1 MRLLGIPNR
10 WMLGGIPFLR
20 RIPFIRDLPL
30 VRGYFRVRRV
40 ALPDA
45 DRMRLLGAVNRETV
59 AFLAPNHPEFAT
71 DWLIDKALSM
81 IAAPRMASWADRE
94 IVSLAP
100 RFWEMNNL
108 VRNDGGADAKEYS
121 IEWAL
126 AGEGVLLHPEGSVRW
141 TNDFVHP
148 LFPGVAQMAIAAAP
162 RTARAVYVVPLVWKY
177 QFVGDVSAGLH
188 RGMGAIERGLGLT
201 SMDWLSI
208 SQRFRS
214 LNYGVLA
221 MRMEHFGYRAPLD
234 ADFFDRQTAF
244 QHFLLAQLAHYHE
257 PHDERG
263 LASMVRAIRRAR
275 RALHGDRSAEADV
288 ERRRLDADLERAN
301 EVKRLGELTRTLYGS
316 ETLTQEQ
323 IFECLKRTRDRL
335 MRTGWVNRLGVMLP
349 RPAGPR
355 IVHVGVPE
363 PIRVAYVGPGSTDD
377 YERELLEKTRTAMQD
392 ALDAINRRIAP
403 EVDRYRHANAL
414 AAPAEP

>member
-1 MRLLGIPNR
+1 
-10 WMLGGIPFLR
+10 
-20 RIPFIRDLPL
+20 
-30 VRGYFRVRRV
+30 
-40 ALPDA
+40 
-45 DRMRLLGAVNRETV
+45 
-59 AFLAPNHPEFAT
+59 
-71 DWLIDKALSM
+71 
-81 IAAPRMASWADRE
+81 
-94 IVSLAP
+94 
-100 RFWEMNNL
+100 
-108 VRNDGGADAKEYS
+108 
-121 IEWAL
+121 
-126 AGEGVLLHPEGSVRW
+126 
-141 TNDFVHP
+141 
-148 LFPGVAQMAIAAAP
+148 
-162 RTARAVYVVPLVWKY
+162 
-177 QFVGDVSAGLH
+177 
-188 RGMGAIERGLGLT
+188 
-201 SMDWLSI
+201 
-208 SQRFRS
+208 
-214 LNYGVLA
+214 
-221 MRMEHFGYRAPLD
+221 
-234 ADFFDRQTAF
+234 
-244 QHFLLAQLAHYHE
+244 
-257 PHDERG
+257 
-263 LASMVRAIRRAR
+263 MVRAIRRAR

-377 YERELLEKTRTAMQD
+377 YERVLLEKTRTAMQD